1 MAFILYG
8 IYRHNSKWNYWNFGF
23 NSPLWFGTY
32 TPQHNISM
40 CVSIGF
46 QNENNSRTIEFKSTS
61 TRNDAT
67 IFLFMAYR
75 IAPVGKFKWKPSH
88 NFKSFKLT
96 NTLHAIVIMNLCARW
111 MVSSLDLILD
121 FGIFSIW
128 SHRSRSP
135 MQVPVLEIVRH
146 IRKE

>member
-1 MAFILYG
+1 MVWHLYA
-8 IYRHNSKWNYWNFGF
+8 
-23 NSPLWFGTY
+23 PT
-32 TPQHNISM
+32 QHFHVCGAIR
-40 CVSIGF
+40 F

-75 IAPVGKFKWKPSH
+75 TAPVGKFKWKPSH

-111 MVSSLDLILD
+111 IASWTSSSLDFILD
-121 FGIFSIW
+121 FGICNIW

-135 MQVPVLEIVRH
+135 MQVSVLEIVPH
-146 IRKE
+146 IRNEFTFTPALAE